1 MGALFKNEGV
11 LGKVLPLQRKIIWER
26 LDSPVSPPNGI
37 FDALECLWER
47 GDLMTG
53 VFSVDGDITAAADP
67 GKLAEGR
74 VERG

>member
-37 FDALECLWER
+37 FDKY
-47 GDLMTG
+47 G
-53 VFSVDGDITAAADP
+53 
-67 GKLAEGR
+67 EGSSSP
-74 VERG
+74 E